1 MDFIDIFADSLHT
14 QGPLDGSLYATIL
27 KSPKSPQ
34 KSPTF
39 PPAFI
44 SNIVNNN
51 HQRSSTNL
59 SIVSS
64 TPKPERTSSTQNL
77 ISPPPEFSN
86 KKIVEIKEC
95 YTTVSPIG
103 APSKPESNSSTL
115 NREQSKSLSRSYTS
129 TPSYEEI
136 QVPSRSSSREA
147 TLRYQTAPRST
158 SSLAAAYQQHQHHQQ
173 QQQQPQQHPDLPQRS
188 SSVSRAGNYASN
200 QSNQYLRTVDN
211 FNYVNTVQNGNA
223 ASRSQSYQDGR
234 ESVKSPLTLSM
245 DSGISS
251 SGIANSKYHL
261 VIQSKRT
268 PKSHGFFSSF
278 QSIAGRVQGSSV
290 SPSSYPSQSPQG
302 NFSVKIDISIQSIL
316 LSISYDVITKS
327 RLHKAKHHARNGN
340 IGDYGVHHRQTSSRF
355 SNKFTFSKN
364 I

>member
-1 MDFIDIFADSLHT
+1 MHT

-27 KSPKSPQ
+27 KSPKSPL

-51 HQRSSTNL
+51 HQRSTSNL
-59 SIVSS
+59 SVISS

-95 YTTVSPIG
+95 YTTISPIS
-103 APSKPESNSSTL
+103 PKVDSNASTL
-115 NREQSKSLSRSYTS
+115 NREQTKSLSRSYTS

-147 TLRYQTAPRST
+147 TLRYQTAPRSS
-158 SSLAAAYQQHQHHQQ
+158 SSLSTVYQQQ
-173 QQQQPQQHPDLPQRS
+173 PDLPQRS
-188 SSVSRAGNYASN
+188 SSASRAGNYTSN
-200 QSNQYLRTVDN
+200 QSNQYIRTTVVDN
-211 FNYVNTVQNGNA
+211 YNYVNAVQNGN
-223 ASRSQSYQDGR
+223 RNQSYQDGR

-251 SGIANSKYHL
+251 SGIANSKWC
-261 VIQSKRT
+261 
-268 PKSHGFFSSF
+268 
-278 QSIAGRVQGSSV
+278 
-290 SPSSYPSQSPQG
+290 
-302 NFSVKIDISIQSIL
+302 VKHIHFVRQHRPL
-316 LSISYDVITKS
+316 
-327 RLHKAKHHARNGN
+327 RRN
-340 IGDYGVHHRQTSSRF
+340 
-355 SNKFTFSKN
+355 
-364 I
+364 

>member
-1 MDFIDIFADSLHT
+1 MKFDLVCFADSLHT

-27 KSPKSPQ
+27 KSPKSPL

-51 HQRSSTNL
+51 HQRSNTNL
-59 SIVSS
+59 AIVAS

-103 APSKPESNSSTL
+103 PLPKSESNTSTV
-115 NREQSKSLSRSYTS
+115 NREHSKTLSRSYTS

-147 TLRYQTAPRST
+147 TLRYQTAPRSS
-158 SSLAAAYQQHQHHQQ
+158 SSLSIVY
-173 QQQQPQQHPDLPQRS
+173 QQQPDIPQRS
-188 SSVSRAGNYASN
+188 ASASRAGNYTSN
-200 QSNQYLRTVDN
+200 QSNQYHLRSVDN
-211 FNYVNTVQNGNA
+211 YNYVNTVQNGNA
-223 ASRSQSYQDGR
+223 TNRNQSYQDGR

-251 SGIANSKYHL
+251 SGIANSK
-261 VIQSKRT
+261 
-268 PKSHGFFSSF
+268 
-278 QSIAGRVQGSSV
+278 
-290 SPSSYPSQSPQG
+290 
-302 NFSVKIDISIQSIL
+302 
-316 LSISYDVITKS
+316 
-327 RLHKAKHHARNGN
+327 
-340 IGDYGVHHRQTSSRF
+340 
-355 SNKFTFSKN
+355 
-364 I
+364 

>member
-1 MDFIDIFADSLHT
+1 MHT

-51 HQRSSTNL
+51 HQRSNSNL

-95 YTTVSPIG
+95 FTTVSPIG
-103 APSKPESNSSTL
+103 ASPKPETNSNTL

-158 SSLAAAYQQHQHHQQ
+158 SSLATTYQQ
-173 QQQQPQQHPDLPQRS
+173 QQQQQQLQQQPDLPQRS

-200 QSNQYLRTVDN
+200 QSNQYLRSVDN
-211 FNYVNTVQNGNA
+211 FNYANTAQNGNA
-223 ASRSQSYQDGR
+223 PSRSQSYQDGR

-251 SGIANSKYHL
+251 SGIANSKYYASFA
-261 VIQSKRT
+261 IQSKQKR
-268 PKSHGFFSSF
+268 
-278 QSIAGRVQGSSV
+278 I
-290 SPSSYPSQSPQG
+290 
-302 NFSVKIDISIQSIL
+302 
-316 LSISYDVITKS
+316 
-327 RLHKAKHHARNGN
+327 
-340 IGDYGVHHRQTSSRF
+340 
-355 SNKFTFSKN
+355 KN
-364 I
+364 S

>member
-1 MDFIDIFADSLHT
+1 MFVCLFVGSLHT

-34 KSPTF
+34 KSPIF

-51 HQRSSTNL
+51 HQRSNSNL
-59 SIVSS
+59 AVVSS
-64 TPKPERTSSTQNL
+64 TPKPERTASSQNL

-86 KKIVEIKEC
+86 KKLVEIKEC
-95 YTTVSPIG
+95 YTTVSPIDR
-103 APSKPESNSSTL
+103 PSSKAESNSSTL

-158 SSLAAAYQQHQHHQQ
+158 SSLSTVYQQS
-173 QQQQPQQHPDLPQRS
+173 DLPQQRS
-188 SSVSRAGNYASN
+188 SSVSRAGNYN
-200 QSNQYLRTVDN
+200 QSNQYLRTADN
-211 FNYVNTVQNGNA
+211 YNYVNAVQNGNA
-223 ASRSQSYQDGR
+223 AHRNQSYPDGR

-251 SGIANSKYHL
+251 SGIANSK
-261 VIQSKRT
+261 
-268 PKSHGFFSSF
+268 F
-278 QSIAGRVQGSSV
+278 
-290 SPSSYPSQSPQG
+290 
-302 NFSVKIDISIQSIL
+302 
-316 LSISYDVITKS
+316 
-327 RLHKAKHHARNGN
+327 
-340 IGDYGVHHRQTSSRF
+340 
-355 SNKFTFSKN
+355 
-364 I
+364 